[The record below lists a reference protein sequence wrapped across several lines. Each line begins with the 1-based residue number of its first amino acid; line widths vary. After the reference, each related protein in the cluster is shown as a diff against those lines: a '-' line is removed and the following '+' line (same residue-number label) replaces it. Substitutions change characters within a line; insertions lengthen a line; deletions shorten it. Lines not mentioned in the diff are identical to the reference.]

1 LLRERSERYEQRLS
15 CVGSP
20 SPTAR
25 HKVFLSARAC
35 ARR

>member
-25 HKVFLSARAC
+25 HLARPIA
-35 ARR
+35 